1 MAKRDRSNLT
11 IRMEPSLKEVL
22 QIQAIRERRDLSDLI
37 EDGARLYLS
46 AKQINLTASDL
57 IEDGNQQDLSKSFSQ
72 VV

>member
-1 MAKRDRSNLT
+1 MAKKDRSNLT

-46 AKQINLTASDL
+46 EKQITAT
-57 IEDGNQQDLSKSFSQ
+57 
-72 VV
+72 V